1 MAHEWIEGEAM
12 DEQFLDMVS
21 AVDVSRLRVVNAP
34 ASTSWDFPAIPEP
47 RIHRIHPYPAKF
59 PAFLTSKALSYA
71 RRAGLETKSIADIFC
86 GCGTVAYEARRAGV
100 DFWGC
105 DVNPVATLIAKTKS
119 GKYSPE
125 RVRSYAGLILEDLYL
140 ANTNVDLAEAAVLK
154 LRDWFEPDQF
164 DDLARLL
171 NAIKKTV
178 PVRSRYREVFLCAFS
193 AILKRCSQWRQRSIK
208 PSFDR
213 SKKPAS
219 VKKAFESQC
228 SFMIDAFKQSGLELD
243 TKQEINLANVLTLSK
258 PKTPV
263 DLIITSPPYVTSYEY
278 ADLHQLS
285 SLWLGFASD
294 HRDLR
299 IGSIGSTQHN
309 LNLGQKIDQLNLVG
323 TQVVFALFNEDRR
336 AARAVAN
343 YYLDMQ
349 NVAIRCRQFV
359 SDKGIAVFVIGNTRY
374 CGVEI
379 DNASHLTEAL
389 LHAGFGKVRIT
400 RRQISNKAATPF
412 RSNLGRFSRTE
423 TSTQI
428 YAHEYV
434 VIAHL

>member
-1 MAHEWIEGEAM
+1 M

>member
-1 MAHEWIEGEAM
+1 M

-125 RVRSYAGLILEDLYL
+125 RVRSYAGLILENLYL

-154 LRDWFEPDQF
+154 LRGWFEPDQF

>member
-1 MAHEWIEGEAM
+1 M

-21 AVDVSRLRVVNAP
+21 AEDVSRLRVVNAP
-34 ASTSWDFPAIPEP
+34 ASSSWDFPAIPEP
-47 RIHRIHPYPAKF
+47 RIHRIHSYPAKF

-71 RRAGLETKSIADIFC
+71 GKAGLETKSIADIFC
-86 GCGTVAYEARRAGV
+86 GCGTVAYEARKAGV

-119 GKYSPE
+119 GKYNPA
-125 RVRSYAGLILEDLYL
+125 RVQRYAGLILQNFSSESI
-140 ANTNVDLAEAAVLK
+140 NVDLAEIAIVR
-154 LRDWFEPDQF
+154 LREWFEPDQF
-164 DDLARLL
+164 NDLARLL
-171 NAIKKTV
+171 NSIKKTV
-178 PVRSRYREVFLCAFS
+178 PARSRYREVFLCAFS

-208 PSFDR
+208 PSLDR

-219 VKKAFESQC
+219 VKRAFESQC
-228 SFMIDAFKQSGLELD
+228 SFMVDAFKQSGLELG
-243 TKQEINLANVLTLSK
+243 TKQEIKLADVLAVNE
-258 PKTPV
+258 PKVPI
-263 DLIITSPPYVTSYEY
+263 DLIVTSPPYVTSYEY

-299 IGSIGSTQHN
+299 IGSIGSAQHN
-309 LNLGQKIDQLNLVG
+309 LNLGRKVNQLNLVG
-323 TQVVFALFNEDRR
+323 TQVVFALYNEDRR

-349 NVAIRCRQFV
+349 DVAVRCRQFI

-374 CGVEI
+374 RGVEI

-434 VIAHL
+434 LIAHL